1 MPNPITEYILMK
13 HSPDT
18 GETVEITFSTTE
30 AGDEVFVT
38 KRSNG
43 IVSFQD
49 WMPVPVGDG
58 KLTFVPLKKRVSS
71 HGIDKDTAR
80 EVWRALTEDG
90 FKRKDSPCFS
100 L

>member
-49 WMPVPVGDG
+49 WMPVPAGDG
-58 KLTFVPLKKRVSS
+58 KLTFVSLKNETRT
-71 HGIDKDTAR
+71 IDKATAR